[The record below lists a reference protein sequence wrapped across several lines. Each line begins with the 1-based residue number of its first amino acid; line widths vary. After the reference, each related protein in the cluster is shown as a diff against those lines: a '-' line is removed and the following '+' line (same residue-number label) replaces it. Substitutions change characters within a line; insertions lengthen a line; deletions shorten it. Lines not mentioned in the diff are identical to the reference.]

1 MGAVEAFDKIAAR
14 LKDKQLP
21 PNTDIPMYPAGSAC
35 DALGALG
42 DRRAVPL
49 LVAALDD
56 PDLAGSAAHAL
67 AALTKT
73 GEGWDAGRWKAWW
86 AEQGK
91 GERQR

>member
-1 MGAVEAFDKIAAR
+1 MGGM
-14 LKDKQLP
+14 
-21 PNTDIPMYPAGSAC
+21 TPANSAC
-35 DALGALG
+35 YALGALG

-56 PDLAGSAAHAL
+56 PDLSSSAGRAL

-86 AEQGK
+86 AEQGR